1 MTHRSGQHS
10 WAFLLES
17 EYDPAD
23 ITLSH
28 YQQNAMV
35 YADSETQYRCLE
47 WIGTLLEELDTWEV
61 FQSAEDA
68 KTFLERN

>member
-1 MTHRSGQHS
+1 MTYRSDQHS

-23 ITLSH
+23 ITLRH
-28 YQQNAMV
+28 YQQNALV
-35 YADSETQYRCLE
+35 YADSGTAYRCLE
-47 WIGTLLEELDTWEV
+47 WIGTLLEELDSWDV
-61 FQSAEDA
+61 FQTAQDA